1 MLCCHKYILRDTI
14 AATEFLSLERK
25 DKIQINGRS
34 FLAIDFRPALPLFCW
49 SWPFLTF
56 AVAQLGISPVAHSC
70 AENCLV
76 TGKMDFGSAWGVA
89 CSIYSPLIQV
99 PFVIP
104 HFLCQQERVATNT
117 VLSTFLELDRLQLS
131 FIKCSVV
138 SRTWNWS
145 SLTLVA
151 AYFRCIIAPCSTKEP
166 GTMTTG
172 GTVHVGSVGCCL
184 EHVGSVECCLEHDQK
199 PGWEGLTRDLDLFAC
214 HSRVWNESELKFT
227 CQLK

>member
-1 MLCCHKYILRDTI
+1 MIIRILHFGVITVVFHTLTYVLCCHKYILRDTI

-56 AVAQLGISPVAHSC
+56 AVAQLGISLVAHGC

-117 VLSTFLELDRLQLS
+117 VLSTFFLELDRLQLS
-131 FIKCSVV
+131 SIKCSVV

-151 AYFRCIIAPCSTKEP
+151 EYFRCIIAPCSTKEP
-166 GTMTTG
+166 STMTTG
-172 GTVHVGSVGCCL
+172 GAVHVD
-184 EHVGSVECCLEHDQK
+184 SVECC
-199 PGWEGLTRDLDLFAC
+199 P
-214 HSRVWNESELKFT
+214 SRVWNGSQLKFT
-227 CQLK
+227 CQLE

>member
-1 MLCCHKYILRDTI
+1 MIIRILHFGVITVVFHTLTYVLCCHKYILRDTI

-56 AVAQLGISPVAHSC
+56 AVAQLGLSLVAHGC
-70 AENCLV
+70 VENCLV

-117 VLSTFLELDRLQLS
+117 VLSTFL
-131 FIKCSVV
+131 
-138 SRTWNWS
+138 TWQ
-145 SLTLVA
+145 
-151 AYFRCIIAPCSTKEP
+151 APAIFHK
-166 GTMTTG
+166 MF
-172 GTVHVGSVGCCL
+172 CCL
-184 EHVGSVECCLEHDQK
+184 PDLKLVFPDVGGRIFQMHNCTLFYQGAKHHDNRRCC
-199 PGWEGLTRDLDLFAC
+199 PRG
-214 HSRVWNESELKFT
+214 
-227 CQLK
+227 